1 MNVKTSFIFFFSF
14 FEALVDYFGCRSI
27 RTNVKQEQWFLLS
40 ILSSSGGGEQLEQ
53 LFFMCSAHASLTVFG
68 SPTGFQESPF
78 GGPSGLES
86 LPKMYSLT
94 LYKE

>member
-1 MNVKTSFIFFFSF
+1 MSSKNSGFT
-14 FEALVDYFGCRSI
+14 E
-27 RTNVKQEQWFLLS
+27 
-40 ILSSSGGGEQLEQ
+40 ILSSSGGGEQL
-53 LFFMCSAHASLTVFG
+53 FFMCSAYASLTAFG